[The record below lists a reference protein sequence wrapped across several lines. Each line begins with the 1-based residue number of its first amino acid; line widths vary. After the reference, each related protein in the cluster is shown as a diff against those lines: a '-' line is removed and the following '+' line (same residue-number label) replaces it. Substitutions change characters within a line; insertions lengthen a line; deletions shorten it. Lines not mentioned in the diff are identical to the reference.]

1 MARDKGG
8 ESGTL
13 AILSSSKEMAFLPTT
28 LHRLSGNSGHF
39 VLPGGFQAL
48 HGVAQ
53 NEGGGSGKEDHKDDE
68 EDNEDEE
75 DFDHEP
81 PIGGD

>member
-1 MARDKGG
+1 MARVKGW

-28 LHRLSGNSGHF
+28 LHRLSANSGH
-39 VLPGGFQAL
+39 LSSQ
-48 HGVAQ
+48 
-53 NEGGGSGKEDHKDDE
+53 EGPKASMEWLRMSEEGSGKEDHKDDE

-81 PIGGD
+81 PIGGH

>member
-13 AILSSSKEMAFLPTT
+13 AILSSSKETAFLPTT
-28 LHRLSGNSGHF
+28 LHRLNGNSGH
-39 VLPGGFQAL
+39 LAFQEGPKPSTECL
-48 HGVAQ
+48 GVTE
-53 NEGGGSGKEDHKDDE
+53 EGLGKEDHKDDE

>member
-13 AILSSSKEMAFLPTT
+13 AILSSSKVMAFLPIT
-28 LHRLSGNSGHF
+28 LHRLSGNSGH
-39 VLPGGFQAL
+39 LSSL
-48 HGVAQ
+48 
-53 NEGGGSGKEDHKDDE
+53 EGSRPSMEWLRMREEGSGKEDHKDDE